1 MRVVRQTAAAA
12 PYPSYRKV
20 GSPLPRRIGPRVAP
34 RSTGRPGAQR
44 RSRAA
49 VGVPWVVTASVSQVP
64 SVLLAATST
73 HSIERVDEL
82 VANKPKVQDRDR
94 RAKIEAMRK
103 AEQAKERRKSMIFVI
118 VAIVVGVGL
127 VAAVAIPSYVK
138 SKNDPAKKS
147 MSDFGVSLASASCS
161 PVQTTKGTN
170 TQELRQH
177 VQDGTIEKYKTVP
190 PSYGPHWAS
199 PIYPSREFYTVR
211 DRPQMERLV
220 HNLEHGYTMV
230 WYDSTIKGDDL
241 QELKDLAVSARKSDA
256 GRARHEVHHLGV
268 GRRLREVPVRQAHRD
283 VALGRGGQPRPALRQ
298 GQRPGP
304 GQVHDPV
311 PVHRRPRAQRRLTR
325 PPSPQ
330 MITVP

>member
-1 MRVVRQTAAAA
+1 M
-12 PYPSYRKV
+12 
-20 GSPLPRRIGPRVAP
+20 
-34 RSTGRPGAQR
+34 
-44 RSRAA
+44 
-49 VGVPWVVTASVSQVP
+49 
-64 SVLLAATST
+64 
-73 HSIERVDEL
+73 
-82 VANKPKVQDRDR
+82 ANKPKVQDRDR

-161 PVQTTKGTN
+161 PVKTTKGTN

-199 PIYPSREFYTVR
+199 PIYPSREFYTER

-230 WYDSTIKGDDL
+230 WYDSTIKGDAPAGAQGPRGERP
-241 QELKDLAVSARKSDA
+241 QERP
-256 GRARHEVHHLGV
+256 GRTRHEVHHV
-268 GRRLREVPVRQAHRD
+268 GRGTTPT
-283 VALGRGGQPRPALRQ
+283 GRSRPASTSAMSHWGAADSHVQLC
-298 GQRPGP
+298 GKVSGP
-304 GQVHDPV
+304 ALDKFMTQY
-311 PVHRRPRAQRRLTR
+311 
-325 PPSPQ
+325 PSTDAPEPN
-330 MITVP
+330 VA